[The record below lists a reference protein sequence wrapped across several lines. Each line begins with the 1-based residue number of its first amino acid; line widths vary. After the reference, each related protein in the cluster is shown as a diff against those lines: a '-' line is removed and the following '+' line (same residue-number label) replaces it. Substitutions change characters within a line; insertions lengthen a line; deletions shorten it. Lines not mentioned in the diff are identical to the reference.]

1 MQHLAFLDQ
10 KPWHQIFLDLHK
22 VYNTM
27 DRKKTLKI
35 LADYGVCPLL
45 RDSAG
50 VCILHRW
57 HLGWGNKP
65 SAGMMIVWVGWRI
78 RK

>member
-1 MQHLAFLDQ
+1 LSAIQCHEVLHGGINKKGTGTARIEVKLVQHLAFLDQ

-35 LADYGVCPLL
+35 LADYGVGPKAL
-45 RDSAG
+45 R
-50 VCILHRW
+50 VI
-57 HLGWGNKP
+57 
-65 SAGMMIVWVGWRI
+65 
-78 RK
+78 